1 MINENINKM
10 VQQLRVICNNFRIND
25 AVEIIILGVLLYY
38 IMLWIKK
45 TKAWSLLKGI
55 LVVCAFVL
63 FVNIFEMRTLKEIVN
78 VLFQAGL
85 IAIVVIFQPELRRAL
100 ETLGDNHFLSLFNLG
115 DKNNLE
121 NNITKESID
130 ALVEASFE
138 LGKHKTGA
146 LIVIEKNI
154 TLEEYIKTGI
164 ALDAI
169 ISAPLLIQIFEHNTP
184 LHDGAVII
192 QKNRIVSATCY
203 LPLSDNMG
211 ISKELGTRHRA
222 GLGISEVS
230 DSLTIIASEETG
242 HVSVTQNGVL
252 NRNITRSELREKLNG
267 LLTQSLDEN
276 SGLLKKWRGK
286 QKQNENENKNQGD
299 SDKQSDI

>member
-1 MINENINKM
+1 MISENINNM
-10 VQQLRVICNNFRIND
+10 LQQLRVIYNNFRIND
-25 AVEIIILGVLLYY
+25 AVEIIILGMLLYY
-38 IMLWIKK
+38 IMFWIKK

-55 LVVCAFVL
+55 LVVSAFVL
-63 FVNIFEMRTLKEIVN
+63 FVYFFDMRTLKEIVN

-100 ETLGDNHFLSLFNLG
+100 ETLGDSHFLSMFNLG
-115 DKNNLE
+115 DKNSLE
-121 NNITKESID
+121 NNITEGSIE
-130 ALVEASFE
+130 ALVDASFE
-138 LGKHKTGA
+138 LGRHKTGA

-169 ISAPLLIQIFEHNTP
+169 ISTPLLIQIFEHNTP

-192 QKNRIVSATCY
+192 RKNRIVSATCY

-230 DSLTIIASEETG
+230 DSLTIIVSEETG
-242 HVSVTQNGVL
+242 HVSVTQNGML
-252 NRNITRSELREKLNG
+252 SRNITRSELKEKLDE
-267 LLTQSLDEN
+267 LSTQSLDEN

-286 QKQNENENKNQGD
+286 QKRNENENQRD
-299 SDKQSDI
+299 SDKQSNI

>member
-1 MINENINKM
+1 MLNEFVND
-10 VQQLRVICNNFRIND
+10 VGEVLRVISKNFRIND
-25 AVEIIILGVLLYY
+25 AVEVVIISVLLYY

-55 LVVCAFVL
+55 LVVCAFVCFVYL
-63 FVNIFEMRTLKEIVN
+63 FNMRTLMELINAV
-78 VLFQAGL
+78 FQAGL
-85 IAIVVIFQPELRRAL
+85 VAIVVIFQPELRRAL
-100 ETLGDNHFLSLFNLG
+100 ETLGDNHLLAKLTFN
-115 DKNNLE
+115 DKGLE
-121 NNITKESID
+121 NSVTAKSID
-130 ALVEASFE
+130 AIVKASFE
-138 LGKHKTGA
+138 LGKNMTGA

-164 ALDAI
+164 PLDAI

-211 ISKELGTRHRA
+211 ISKDLGTRHRA
-222 GLGISEVS
+222 GLGISEVT

-242 HVSVTQNGVL
+242 HVSIAQNGVL
-252 NRNITRSELREKLNG
+252 SRQITRKELKDRLSEF
-267 LLTQSLDEN
+267 LDQTPEEN
-276 SGLLKKWRGK
+276 NGLLKKWRGR
-286 QKQNENENKNQGD
+286 QKQNENQNQGD
-299 SDKQSDI
+299 SDQQSGTED